1 MLQTALQNTL
11 RFALQTT
18 VKPLLRPNMPVGL
31 LRRLIGRAYLLSRP
45 PRQCTFSR
53 SRINNVSYLRVTYR
67 QPNDTAMLYFHGGA
81 YIIGS
86 AETHKGVT
94 GHIAKA
100 TGATV
105 FVPDYRLAPEHP
117 YPAALEDALSVYRH
131 LLALGYR
138 ADRVSIAGDSAG
150 GGLALALTLKL
161 KQEKLPLPGALVMLS
176 PWLDLTHRKIHTPD
190 VEPVLQLGW
199 IRKAAEDYRSG
210 LSLEE
215 PLISPLFG
223 DLEGLPPMLIQVG
236 TQEILLNDARRLSEK
251 ARQAGIDARL
261 EEYTDLWHVFQIH
274 AGPLEAANDAIR
286 RIAEHLALNVN
297 VPDRHG

>member
-11 RFALQTT
+11 RFTLQTT
-18 VKPLLRPNMPVGL
+18 VKPLLRPGMPVGI
-31 LRRLIGRAYLLSRP
+31 LRKLIRQAYRLSPP
-45 PRQCTFSR
+45 PRHCEFSR
-53 SRINNVSYLRVTYR
+53 SRINNVPYLRVTCG
-67 QPNDTAMLYFHGGA
+67 QPNNTAMLYLHGGA

-86 AETHKGVT
+86 PETHKGVT

-100 TGATV
+100 SGTTV
-105 FVPDYRLAPEHP
+105 FAPDYRLAPEHP
-117 YPAALEDALSVYRH
+117 FPAALEDALSIYRH
-131 LLALGYR
+131 MLALGYR
-138 ADRVSIAGDSAG
+138 ADRISIAGDSAG
-150 GGLALALTLKL
+150 GGLTLALALKL
-161 KQEKLPLPGALVMLS
+161 KQEKLPLPGALILLS
-176 PWLDLTHRKIHTPD
+176 PWLDLTHRKIHAPD

-215 PLISPLFG
+215 PLISPIFG

-274 AGPLEAANDAIR
+274 AGTLEASDEAIR
-286 RIAEHLALNVN
+286 RIAEYLALHVN
-297 VPDRHG
+297 TPS